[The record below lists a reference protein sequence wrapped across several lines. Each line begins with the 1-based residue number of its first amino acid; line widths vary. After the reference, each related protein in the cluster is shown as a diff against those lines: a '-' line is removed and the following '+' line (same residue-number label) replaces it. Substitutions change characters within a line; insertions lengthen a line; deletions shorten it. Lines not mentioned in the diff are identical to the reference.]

1 MNNMKNAFYNAL
13 KTISTIIFPLI
24 TIPYISRVLSA
35 ENVGKINFSN
45 SFVNYFMLL
54 ASLGVSTYAMREC
67 SKVKDDKKELE
78 KIASQIFSINV
89 CSMVVSYIA
98 FGIILFGATG
108 LDNYK
113 RIILILSI
121 NIFFS
126 VLGAD
131 WLNMSVGDFK
141 YIAIRTFLFQFISM
155 LLLFMFVR
163 SPSDY
168 FNYAI
173 ILVISSSG
181 GNIANIFYRRKICK
195 VKTTSDM
202 HINKHMKPIL
212 FLFSLLLAQTL
223 LSNID
228 ITILGIVSGD
238 KAVGMYSMAV
248 KIYTTI
254 EKVISS
260 IAFVLIPQ
268 VSIMFANQEYEKM
281 SNLLTK
287 TFGFICTFSLPM
299 MIGLVMI
306 SKEVLLMRKT
316 IYEEAEK
323 YSEYIDSYISY
334 IYEDK
339 LEISEDDNIFIRIYK
354 KMVNKYKPWRQS
366 KYTSFDMVNKFNE
379 YLCFVC
385 PEEVVGMPGIGFVE
399 GMACGTAYIGL
410 DTSYYR
416 KLGLKPGIDYITY
429 DGTLEDLIDKIKYC
443 QAHVEET
450 RKIGINGREFV
461 YKNFNQKVVAKNLFD
476 KFNELVY
483 REH

>member
-1 MNNMKNAFYNAL
+1 MRIVFIDLHCINFLVRPYIQIKSKNKVATYKHKFIIDYAMKEGIEVCNYITG
-13 KTISTIIFPLI
+13 KET
-24 TIPYISRVLSA
+24 TIPSIARVSRILKYDK
-35 ENVGKINFSN
+35 EKKIARWEANYVMKHCFAPASN
-45 SFVNYFMLL
+45 IKII
-54 ASLGVSTYAMREC
+54 T
-67 SKVKDDKKELE
+67 KKEDIRSDDIVIGYFYKKYQRDIIAGLNAQKIMMGNHFVEINEPVDLE
-78 KIASQIFSINV
+78 KIGIKGFVNEIDLSDNPFVNAYIKIRPEKNIV
-89 CSMVVSYIA
+89 CPYIYA
-98 FGIILFGATG
+98 NRFVDKQKERKNKAMAIGTLSTCKGNAG
-108 LDNYK
+108 YK
-113 RIILILSI
+113 LYR
-121 NIFFS
+121 
-126 VLGAD
+126 D
-131 WLNMSVGDFK
+131 
-141 YIAIRTFLFQFISM
+141 
-155 LLLFMFVR
+155 MFHTEW
-163 SPSDY
+163 
-168 FNYAI
+168 I
-173 ILVISSSG
+173 
-181 GNIANIFYRRKICK
+181 
-195 VKTTSDM
+195 
-202 HINKHMKPIL
+202 
-212 FLFSLLLAQTL
+212 Q
-223 LSNID
+223 
-228 ITILGIVSGD
+228 
-238 KAVGMYSMAV
+238 
-248 KIYTTI
+248 
-254 EKVISS
+254 
-260 IAFVLIPQ
+260 
-268 VSIMFANQEYEKM
+268 
-281 SNLLTK
+281 
-287 TFGFICTFSLPM
+287 
-299 MIGLVMI
+299 
-306 SKEVLLMRKT
+306 LMRKT